1 MRLVITI
8 ELDNDA
14 YIVDPEN
21 PDSESKSGAE
31 VSRQLQVL
39 AQKIDDYLLSFGDAF
54 SVADINGNYT
64 LKAVIRD

>member
-54 SVADINGNYT
+54 SVADINSNYT